1 MESSKTI
8 IDLCSSDE
16 ESGASIASHSDL
28 SLLRN
33 EPPRW
38 NLLQA
43 LLKPRS
49 ADTDSSDC
57 SLSDAEDDKENAP
70 PFSMM
75 SSTARLMLPQLDSK
89 PSESQFTEIQILPEV
104 DPRFMCYKSL
114 KHPSPFFLHED
125 LVSITYGC
133 TEIETIKFCQ
143 KHGLIAKSIVCEN
156 CNQVI
161 QAPTY
166 EKRRNCWWW
175 LCNRKPQG
183 KKPCKSFAFSVKK
196 GTFFHNAHLG
206 IYQILW
212 VVWHF
217 VHNMTQNNTKQYMD
231 LGGKNN
237 MTICD
242 WFSFCREVCDVWMET
257 KV

>member
-16 ESGASIASHSDL
+16 ESGAWIASHSDL

-49 ADTDSSDC
+49 ADTENSYC

-75 SSTARLMLPQLDSK
+75 SSTARLMLPQLHSK

-104 DPRFMCYKSL
+104 DPRFTRYKSL
-114 KHPSPFFLHED
+114 KHPSPFF
-125 LVSITYGC
+125 
-133 TEIETIKFCQ
+133 
-143 KHGLIAKSIVCEN
+143 
-156 CNQVI
+156 
-161 QAPTY
+161 
-166 EKRRNCWWW
+166 
-175 LCNRKPQG
+175 
-183 KKPCKSFAFSVKK
+183 FAWR
-196 GTFFHNAHLG
+196 LG
-206 IYQILW
+206 E
-212 VVWHF
+212 
-217 VHNMTQNNTKQYMD
+217 HNMWLRRKWDDEVLSEAWSDRNIHC
-231 LGGKNN
+231 L
-237 MTICD
+237 
-242 WFSFCREVCDVWMET
+242 REL
-257 KV
+257 

>member
-33 EPPRW
+33 EPRW

-49 ADTDSSDC
+49 AHTDSSDC

-104 DPRFMCYKSL
+104 DPRFTSDKSL
-114 KHPSPFFLHED
+114 KHPSPFFSHED

-133 TEIETIKFCQ
+133 EEIETIKF
-143 KHGLIAKSIVCEN
+143 SE
-156 CNQVI
+156 
-161 QAPTY
+161 
-166 EKRRNCWWW
+166 R
-175 LCNRKPQG
+175 
-183 KKPCKSFAFSVKK
+183 
-196 GTFFHNAHLG
+196 
-206 IYQILW
+206 
-212 VVWHF
+212 
-217 VHNMTQNNTKQYMD
+217 
-231 LGGKNN
+231 
-237 MTICD
+237 
-242 WFSFCREVCDVWMET
+242 
-257 KV
+257 